1 MYFWGPPLAKKKNK
15 PGTRCSNL
23 NTLIDHR
30 ASWLPFNYIWLK
42 RRSTWCCWPEPEP
55 DSIPP
60 PAHKTGRWKETAWC
74 LWMVDQFM
82 TLGQPKWRW
91 TPRADGLL
99 GTRNLN
105 TAPQKCAFNYSFY
118 VSLICHIYFSS
129 QKHSIRWA
137 AKWHLRCYSVQ
148 FDLWPQSVGLIT
160 LNAVAVMDSTLY
172 LLCLF
177 WIVCSS
183 HQFSF
188 NFLYRI

>member
-1 MYFWGPPLAKKKNK
+1 MYFWGPPLAKKKK
-15 PGTRCSNL
+15 QTRYHVFQSEYTHRSYSKL
-23 NTLIDHR
+23 TTLQLHL
-30 ASWLPFNYIWLK
+30 AQK
-42 RRSTWCCWPEPEP
+42 APEPEP

-137 AKWHLRCYSVQ
+137 ANWHLRCDSVQ

-172 LLCLF
+172 LFCLF

-183 HQFSF
+183 H
-188 NFLYRI
+188 